1 MSGRRTPSQDYEVRR
16 MSMPKIR
23 QAQGE
28 YMGTVCNP
36 NTRQLEHYYRLA
48 SGHVVFTCFPA
59 TAEQVEE
66 AKRELIKARAK
77 NLYEKMQKRKETPPP
92 TK

>member
-59 TAEQVEE
+59 TAEQVPEGVCTHTC
-66 AKRELIKARAK
+66 ALCFSKSVADSHSQL
-77 NLYEKMQKRKETPPP
+77 
-92 TK
+92 